1 MMNKERREFR
11 KAARTALRQ
20 AVRKDTIGRL
30 QRGIILLKMRDDDV
44 VDEMADMCLAQ
55 AVECGLVSESQVG
68 GNIDWVGLGEN
79 IDWEKLVE
87 FILMIIPMFL

>member
-68 GNIDWVGLGEN
+68 GNIGWVGLGEN
-79 IDWEKLVE
+79 IDWEKLAE